1 MFCFDERGLW
11 AQAFRELAR
20 DGLGDGPSRA
30 LGPLASH
37 VLIFVACGSADSVA
51 ALRILERLLAADGVP
66 YAVHPVAG
74 PGDLQ
79 RAAARCGLGGAAVR
93 SVVLI
98 NCGAT
103 EDVARLLGLG
113 PNARAFVFDAHRPMH
128 LNNADSANRQV
139 LMVARRGHEER
150 AEAAAA
156 AGVLHTGSSDEES
169 GFSSSSESSDS
180 EEEAD
185 GDGDAE
191 EEGGAGRAARRRER
205 NRRPEFRAAQ
215 RERRRQIAEYY
226 DGGGWYGEGAGSV
239 LFDFAR
245 EASPRVRADPHVLWC
260 GIVALTDAYV
270 HRRESH
276 EAYVERVNRYE
287 RLVLEVAGQAPAG
300 THEARDATS
309 GAQAAVTVGGR
320 RICAQQDSHL
330 PLLRHWTLLES
341 LTNSPYVAIRMGTW
355 KERGRDNVRRLL
367 ARMGLPL
374 RDCQQPWKQ
383 MSPRQKRD
391 LSSKLEEFAPQFR
404 LAELR
409 YPSFQLED
417 GYRVCMGA
425 ADHVHAVTALLEVG
439 QGAADA
445 DLDAEERF
453 WLAYRALGPA
463 KGAGG
468 DGNDLLLTGLGRGRQ
483 LHQAVVQVGGSH
495 IQAGTIMR
503 ASRFRY
509 LNLADSG
516 NALDSELMAHVLAL
530 QRLSLFLQEAYEH
543 MGKAAIPVVVVG
555 PKSEAG
561 YCLVVAATGS
571 SKGGQLLNRL
581 SVMFRKAA
589 DEIGAQVRQ
598 SSFDSSAIEILAKD
612 VPRFLDELILDE
624 T

>member
-1 MFCFDERGLW
+1 
-11 AQAFRELAR
+11 
-20 DGLGDGPSRA
+20 
-30 LGPLASH
+30 
-37 VLIFVACGSADSVA
+37 
-51 ALRILERLLAADGVP
+51 
-66 YAVHPVAG
+66 
-74 PGDLQ
+74 
-79 RAAARCGLGGAAVR
+79 
-93 SVVLI
+93 
-98 NCGAT
+98 
-103 EDVARLLGLG
+103 
-113 PNARAFVFDAHRPMH
+113 
-128 LNNADSANRQV
+128 
-139 LMVARRGHEER
+139 
-150 AEAAAA
+150 
-156 AGVLHTGSSDEES
+156 
-169 GFSSSSESSDS
+169 
-180 EEEAD
+180 
-185 GDGDAE
+185 
-191 EEGGAGRAARRRER
+191 
-205 NRRPEFRAAQ
+205 
-215 RERRRQIAEYY
+215 
-226 DGGGWYGEGAGSV
+226 
-239 LFDFAR
+239 
-245 EASPRVRADPHVLWC
+245 
-260 GIVALTDAYV
+260 
-270 HRRESH
+270 
-276 EAYVERVNRYE
+276 
-287 RLVLEVAGQAPAG
+287 
-300 THEARDATS
+300 
-309 GAQAAVTVGGR
+309 
-320 RICAQQDSHL
+320 
-330 PLLRHWTLLES
+330 
-341 LTNSPYVAIRMGTW
+341 MGTW

-439 QGAADA
+439 QGALDA

-555 PKSEAG
+555 PKSEG
-561 YCLVVAATGS
+561 GFCLVVAATGS
-571 SKGGQLLNRL
+571 TKGGQLLNRL

-589 DEIGAQVRQ
+589 DEIGAQIRQ
-598 SSFDSSAIEILAKD
+598 SSFDSSAIEIPAKD

>member
-1 MFCFDERGLW
+1 MGAVDAGVQGAGEG
-11 AQAFRELAR
+11 
-20 DGLGDGPSRA
+20 RA
-30 LGPLASH
+30 G
-37 VLIFVACGSADSVA
+37 GW
-51 ALRILERLLAADGVP
+51 
-66 YAVHPVAG
+66 AG
-74 PGDLQ
+74 PGAGAPSVA
-79 RAAARCGLGGAAVR
+79 RAGLRGLRVGGLGSGPAHLGAPARCGLGGSAVR

-103 EDVARLLGLG
+103 EDVARMLGLG
-113 PNARAFVFDAHRPMH
+113 PNARAFVFDSHRPMH

-156 AGVLHTGSSDEES
+156 AGVMHTGSSDEES
-169 GFSSSSESSDS
+169 GFSSESESSDEEGS
-180 EEEAD
+180 ESD
-185 GDGDAE
+185 GGGDGA
-191 EEGGAGRAARRRER
+191 AGSGRER
-205 NRRPEFRAAQ
+205 NRRREFRAAQ

-226 DGGGWYGEGAGSV
+226 GGGGWYGEGAGSV

-245 EASPRVRADPHVLWC
+245 EASPRVRADPHILWC

-391 LSSKLEEFAPQFR
+391 LSSKLDEFAPQF
-404 LAELR
+404 
-409 YPSFQLED
+409 
-417 GYRVCMGA
+417 
-425 ADHVHAVTALLEVG
+425 
-439 QGAADA
+439 
-445 DLDAEERF
+445 
-453 WLAYRALGPA
+453 
-463 KGAGG
+463 
-468 DGNDLLLTGLGRGRQ
+468 
-483 LHQAVVQVGGSH
+483 QV
-495 IQAGTIMR
+495 
-503 ASRFRY
+503 
-509 LNLADSG
+509 
-516 NALDSELMAHVLAL
+516 
-530 QRLSLFLQEAYEH
+530 
-543 MGKAAIPVVVVG
+543 P
-555 PKSEAG
+555 
-561 YCLVVAATGS
+561 
-571 SKGGQLLNRL
+571 
-581 SVMFRKAA
+581 
-589 DEIGAQVRQ
+589 
-598 SSFDSSAIEILAKD
+598 
-612 VPRFLDELILDE
+612 
-624 T
+624 

>member
-11 AQAFRELAR
+11 TQAYRELAR
-20 DGLGDGPSRA
+20 DGLGDGSARA

-37 VLIFVACGSADSVA
+37 VLVFVACGSADSVA

-74 PGDLQ
+74 PADLQ
-79 RAAARCGLGGAAVR
+79 RTAERCGLGGSAVR

-103 EDVARLLGLG
+103 EDVARMLGLG
-113 PNARAFVFDAHRPMH
+113 PNARAFVFDSHRPMH

-156 AGVLHTGSSDEES
+156 AGVMHTGSSDEES
-169 GFSSSSESSDS
+169 GFSSESESS
-180 EEEAD
+180 
-185 GDGDAE
+185 E
-191 EEGGAGRAARRRER
+191 EEGSESDGGGDGAAGSGRER
-205 NRRPEFRAAQ
+205 NRRREFRAAQ

-226 DGGGWYGEGAGSV
+226 GGGGWYGEGAGCV

-245 EASPRVRADPHVLWC
+245 EASPRVRQDPHILWC

-287 RLVLEVAGQAPAG
+287 RLVLEVAGTAPAG
-300 THEARDATS
+300 TYEARDVAS
-309 GAQAAVTVGGR
+309 GALAAVTVGGR

-391 LSSKLEEFAPQFR
+391 LSSKLDEFAPQFR

-425 ADHVHAVTALLEVG
+425 ADHVHAVTALLEIG

-445 DLDAEERF
+445 ETDAEERF

-463 KGAGG
+463 KGGGG
-468 DGNDLLLTGLGRGRQ
+468 DGNDLLLAGLGRGRQ

-509 LNLADSG
+509 LNLAGSG

-555 PKSEAG
+555 PKNEGG

-571 SKGGQLLNRL
+571 SKGGQVLNRL

-589 DEIGAQVRQ
+589 EEIGAQIRQ
-598 SSFDSSAIEILAKD
+598 SSFDSSAIEIPSKD
-612 VPRFLDELILDE
+612 VPRFLDELILNE
-624 T
+624 E